1 MALPAEHAPP
11 TLRMTEEEFEAWC
24 DEDVRAEFVDGEVL
38 IMSPVVD
45 YHYLISQF
53 LIQLLGLYLLERPY
67 GEMVGPEF
75 QVRLRT
81 GLRRVPDLAYL
92 SKERAHLRMRSRV
105 EGAPDAVWEIVS
117 QDSIERDRRDK
128 FLEYQL
134 LGVREY
140 WLIDPLA
147 QAVEAYCLGADGAF
161 ERVGQEDGKLSS
173 RVIPG
178 FWLRPEW
185 VLSIP
190 LADVRVCLREL
201 GVL

>member
-1 MALPAEHAPP
+1 MALPAEHAQPK
-11 TLRMTEEEFEAWC
+11 LRMTEEEFDAWC

-45 YHYLISQF
+45 YHYLITHF
-53 LIQLLGLYLLERPY
+53 LVTLLNLYLLERPY
-67 GEMVGPEF
+67 GKLVGPEF
-75 QVRLRT
+75 QVRLRK
-81 GLRRVPDLAYL
+81 GLRRVPDLMYVSAD
-92 SKERAHLRMRSRV
+92 RAHIVQRTRV
-105 EGAPDAVWEIVS
+105 EGAPDIAWEIVS

-147 QAVEAYCLGADGAF
+147 QVVEVYARGEDGAF
-161 ERVGQEDGKLSS
+161 ERVEHEDGKLSS
-173 RVIPG
+173 RVLPG

-185 VLSIP
+185 LLSIP